1 MSRSYKKVPIAKD
14 RRCGKDMKKFAN
26 KKVRRTNELIN
37 GGTYKKVFDQWEI
50 HDYVSRW
57 TKEEAIEHYNKNKDK
72 SWFSKRYSSLDD
84 FLNKVYKRVKSKN
97 NALSF
102 CFLNSL
108 KVGKYPK

>member
-1 MSRSYKKVPIAKD
+1 MSRSYKKVPITKD
-14 RRCGKDMKKFAN
+14 RGCGKDMKKFAN

-72 SWFSKRYSSLDD
+72 AWFSERYSSLDN
-84 FLNKVYKRVKSKN
+84 FLNKVWYRYYRRK
-97 NALSF
+97 
-102 CFLNSL
+102 
-108 KVGKYPK
+108 